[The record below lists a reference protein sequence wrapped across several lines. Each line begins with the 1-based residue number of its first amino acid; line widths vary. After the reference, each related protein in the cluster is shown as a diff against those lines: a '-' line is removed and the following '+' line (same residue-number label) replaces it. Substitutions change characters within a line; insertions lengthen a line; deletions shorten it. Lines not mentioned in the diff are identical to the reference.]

1 VIKRSE
7 EYNISQQISKLMLA
21 KKEASVGK
29 RSNNRLYF
37 LDEMDLPRKKDED
50 AQTAPK
56 RRVSLG
62 GH

>member
-1 VIKRSE
+1 
-7 EYNISQQISKLMLA
+7 MLA